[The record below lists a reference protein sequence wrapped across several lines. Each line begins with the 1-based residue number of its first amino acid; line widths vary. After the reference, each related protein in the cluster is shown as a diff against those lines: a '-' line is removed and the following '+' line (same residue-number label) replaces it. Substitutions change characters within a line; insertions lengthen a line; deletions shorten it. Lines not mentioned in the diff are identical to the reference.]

1 MPIKG
6 LRRLAVSSSVDE
18 NLTTD
23 YGLRVQ
29 ATSTL
34 AVFATGLGLF
44 WVGFGIWMGIPLG
57 WQLGGA
63 LAVVSC
69 ITLYYA
75 QKGYSARSRTIW
87 FLATAIIIAVAYF
100 SLHRAAGVDHFYA
113 ALIAAVFMNFSIR
126 REKRLITTVLTLIA
140 LIWLV
145 SVLLGPEYFQESVVD
160 HDFAENALSPFIT
173 GSVLLS
179 VALNVYLFALINERY
194 YFKLNEA
201 MVAAEDANAAKSNF
215 LAVMSHE
222 IRTPMNGVI
231 GMTDILGAT
240 DLDSQQRK
248 TLSVIRESGIALLR
262 IIEDILDM
270 SSIEAG
276 KLKLVDEQIDLR
288 HTIESAME
296 SLRAYADQHNVLT
309 TLKLDRNLTG
319 TVKGDPDRLRQIVT
333 NLLGNGIKFSRRPV
347 DDGVGHARLV
357 VEPTEDGKIRLIFS
371 DDGIGIQPEFLPQ
384 LFQPFRRSDAVTTGR
399 FGGTGLGLA
408 IVHQLVTKMEGTIEV
423 VSAPG
428 EGSKFTVTLPM
439 SVVSKESQRPDFS
452 ELELC
457 LIGVDPLLEHFWRN
471 TMFGTNAT
479 VLARQG
485 NDVAALIDKER
496 REIAS
501 AGGEQKLV
509 IYVITAFDMN
519 GGLMDAR
526 LGAVR
531 NIAPDVPIVVHSRDR
546 RQVSGLLDNKTFRLQ
561 AAPTLESETLAG
573 LETLF
578 NGEMGGRDRIKAAT
592 ENDEPQAEM
601 RDRSGHILVAEDN
614 EINQLVISTQLQ
626 KLGHTVEMASDGLEA
641 LAKWKAGTFDLVL
654 TDCFMPRMDGFSL
667 TRQIRESEAREGR
680 RPVPIVAITANA
692 QQGEDLRCA
701 QAGMNG
707 FLTKPVR
714 YADLAKTISSHLV
727 NAP

>member
-1 MPIKG
+1 M
-6 LRRLAVSSSVDE
+6 
-18 NLTTD
+18 
-23 YGLRVQ
+23 
-29 ATSTL
+29 
-34 AVFATGLGLF
+34 
-44 WVGFGIWMGIPLG
+44 
-57 WQLGGA
+57 
-63 LAVVSC
+63 
-69 ITLYYA
+69 
-75 QKGYSARSRTIW
+75 
-87 FLATAIIIAVAYF
+87 
-100 SLHRAAGVDHFYA
+100 DHFYA

-126 REKRLITTVLTLIA
+126 REKRLITAVLTIIA

-145 SVLLGPEYFQESVVD
+145 SVLLGPEFFQASAVD
-160 HDFAENALSPFIT
+160 HDFAEFVLAPFIT

-179 VALNVYLFALINERY
+179 IALNAFLFALINERY
-194 YFKLNEA
+194 YYKLNEA

-240 DLDSQQRK
+240 DLDSQQKK
-248 TLSVIRESGIALLR
+248 TLSVIRGSGIALLR

-309 TLKLDRNLTG
+309 TLKLDRNLPG
-319 TVKGDPDRLRQIVT
+319 VVKGDPDRLRQIVT
-333 NLLGNGIKFSRRPV
+333 NLLGNGIKFSRRTV

-357 VEPTEDGKIRLIFS
+357 VEPTEDGKVRLVFS

-399 FGGTGLGLA
+399 FSGTGLGLA

-428 EGSKFTVTLPM
+428 DGSKFTVTLPM
-439 SVVSKESQRPDFS
+439 SVVFKESQRPDFS
-452 ELELC
+452 GLELC
-457 LIGVDPLLEHFWRN
+457 LVGIDPLLEHFWRN

-496 REIAS
+496 RERTSTGA
-501 AGGEQKLV
+501 ELKTV

-531 NIAPDVPIVVHSRDR
+531 SIAPDVPIVVHSRDR

-561 AAPTLESETLAG
+561 AAPTLESAALAG

-578 NGEMGGRDRIKAAT
+578 NGETGGRDRIKAAS
-592 ENDEPQAEM
+592 ESDEPNADA
-601 RDRSGHILVAEDN
+601 RDRPGHILVAEDN

-641 LAKWKAGTFDLVL
+641 LAKWKAGSFDLVL

-692 QQGEDLRCA
+692 QQGEDARCA

-727 NAP
+727 NA